1 MNGLLFFCKSTEL
14 FEKCVY
20 LCPDLCLTL
29 CFELRGHNKTFIIT
43 MIVNKPFIKSVVTS
57 LSLLALPLSLTA
69 QTAREEIHENI
80 LRSASNHMAY
90 VAPTT
95 PLTAAPKG
103 YEPFYISHYGRHGSR
118 WLLGDNDY
126 MGLIKTLRK
135 ADKYG
140 KLTDLG
146 KKTLKD
152 LETFYPCTVKRLG
165 DLTSVGERQ
174 HHGIGKRMTEHFP
187 QVFSGNAQIDAR
199 STVVIRCILSMEA
212 ECEEIA
218 AFNSKA
224 KIHND
229 VSEAFQYY
237 LNQDWDGKVKESSR
251 GRRDIVNKYRS
262 KYTHPDRLMSTLF
275 NDKAYIKDSLNAAG
289 FMGSLFYV
297 TTNMQSHDTD
307 IDLYPLFTEEEC
319 YDLWKIWNIDW
330 YLGYGPAPQT
340 KSNMPFSQRN
350 LLRNIINTAD
360 TIVGN
365 RKFNGA
371 TLRFGHEVCVMPL
384 ACLLELDSCGR
395 KVEDLDHLE
404 DYWVNYRIYPM
415 AANIQL
421 VFYRPKKG
429 NGDILV
435 KALLNEKETTMPVKT
450 DMFPYYKWETLK
462 KYYTEKLDEFE
473 R

>member
-1 MNGLLFFCKSTEL
+1 MEINKSLAKTAFF
-14 FEKCVY
+14 
-20 LCPDLCLTL
+20 
-29 CFELRGHNKTFIIT
+29 
-43 MIVNKPFIKSVVTS
+43 
-57 LSLLALPLSLTA
+57 LSLLASPLILSA

-90 VAPTT
+90 VAPTE

-118 WLLGDNDY
+118 WLLGDGDY
-126 MGLIKTLRK
+126 SRIINTFRK
-135 ADKYG
+135 AASQD
-140 KLTDLG
+140 KLTETG
-146 KKTLKD
+146 KRFLLD
-152 LETFYPCTVKRLG
+152 MERFYPCTINRLG

-187 QVFSGNAQIDAR
+187 EVFKGDAQVDAR

-212 ECEEIA
+212 ECEEIM
-218 AFNSKA
+218 AFNGKVRM
-224 KIHND
+224 HND

-237 LNQDWDGKVKESSR
+237 LNQNWDGKVREASK
-251 GRRDIVNKYRS
+251 GRYDIIDRYKN

-275 NDKAYIKDSLNAAG
+275 TDPQYVKDSINAS
-289 FMGSLFYV
+289 SLMRSIFYV

-307 IDLYPLFTEEEC
+307 IDFYPLFTEEEC
-319 YDLWKIWNIDW
+319 YDMWKYRNIEW

-340 KSNMPFSQRN
+340 KSVMPFSQRN
-350 LLRNIINTAD
+350 LLRNIIHTAD
-360 TIVGN
+360 TVVGN

-395 KVEDLDHLE
+395 AVSDLDHLE

-415 AANIQL
+415 AANVQL

-450 DMFPYYKWETLK
+450 DMYPYYKWSDLRD
-462 KYYTEKLDEFE
+462 YYTKKLDDFE
-473 R
+473 K